1 MIPALVFLVVFVIT
15 LIKAVRGSYSE
26 TLCNVA
32 SALGI
37 VSSIAGLIVGLFT
50 DMPDVVAVLYVGIM
64 IFSFFIKRIARQFDK
79 LHRQKI
85 EEELD
90 RIAQEERRY
99 AEMDAKPAVYTEDNF
114 DDPNLR
120 FNGEYTDV
128 KHK

>member
-1 MIPALVFLVVFVIT
+1 MLPALVFLVVFVIT
-15 LIKAVRGSYSE
+15 LTKAVRGSYSE
-26 TLCNVA
+26 TLCNIA

-37 VSSIAGLIVGLFT
+37 VSSIAGLVVGFLT
-50 DMPDVVAVLYVGIM
+50 DMPDLVVILYIGIM
-64 IFSFFIKRIARQFDK
+64 IFSFFIKRIAKQFDK
-79 LHRQKI
+79 VYKQKL

-99 AEMDAKPAVYTEDNF
+99 AEENAKPPVYTEESF
-114 DDPNLR
+114 YDPNLR

>member
-1 MIPALVFLVVFVIT
+1 MLPALVFLVVFIIT
-15 LIKAVRGSYSE
+15 LTKAVRGNYSE

-32 SALGI
+32 CALGI
-37 VSSIAGLIVGLFT
+37 VSSIAGLAVGFFT
-50 DMPDVVAVLYVGIM
+50 DMPDVVAILYIGIM
-64 IFSFFIKRIARQFDK
+64 IFSFFIKRIARQFDN
-79 LHRQKI
+79 LYRRQL

-90 RIAQEERRY
+90 RIAQEERRNAY
-99 AEMDAKPAVYTEDNF
+99 KNEKPPVYTDDTF

>member
-1 MIPALVFLVVFVIT
+1 MLPALVFLVVFVIT
-15 LIKAVRGSYSE
+15 LKRAIKGNYSE

-32 SALGI
+32 VVLGI
-37 VSSIAGLIVGLFT
+37 VSSIAGLIVGFFT

-64 IFSFFIKRIARQFDK
+64 IFSFFIKRIAKQFDK
-79 LHRQKI
+79 LYKQEI
-85 EEELD
+85 EEELE
-90 RIAQEERRY
+90 RIEQMEKRFAER
-99 AEMDAKPAVYTEDNF
+99 DAKPPVYTDDNF